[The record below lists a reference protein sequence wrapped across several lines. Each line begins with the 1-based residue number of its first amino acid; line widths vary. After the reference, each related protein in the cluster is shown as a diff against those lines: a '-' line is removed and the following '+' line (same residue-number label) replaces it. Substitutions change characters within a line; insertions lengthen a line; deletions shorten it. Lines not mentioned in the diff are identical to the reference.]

1 MPPPRLPAL
10 RARARAR
17 LAPAHSLTPPPPPLS
32 PTPTPLLQ
40 YAVCSALAA
49 SAVPALVQARGH
61 RVDQVEEVPLVVQA
75 GGIKK
80 TSQAVALLKAVGAYE
95 DVERCV
101 ASRKLRAGQGKGR
114 NRRFVQRRGPLVVY
128 GDAEGE
134 QFPRAFRNIPGVDH
148 AHVDRLNLLQL
159 APGGHLGRFIIWT
172 ATAFARLEALFG
184 SVGAPSALKN
194 NFNLPRSCVANADL
208 ARLIN
213 SSEVQA
219 VVRPALKGESNLAR
233 QKKNPLRNF
242 KAMVALNPYAKVIR
256 ETELAAQAAR
266 REGKG
271 PKKAATTAAERKA
284 RRTASKSKYRAMVA
298 EEFA

>member
-1 MPPPRLPAL
+1 MPPLVPAHLFTHTTRLSPPL
-10 RARARAR
+10 PPLP
-17 LAPAHSLTPPPPPLS
+17 LAPP
-32 PTPTPLLQ
+32 Q

-61 RVDQVEEVPLVVQA
+61 RVEEVEEVPLVVNA
-75 GGIKK
+75 GAIRK
-80 TSQAVALLKAVGAYE
+80 TSEAVALLKAVGAYA
-95 DVERCV
+95 DVQRCV
-101 ASRKLRAGQGKGR
+101 DSRKLRAGQGKGR

-159 APGGHLGRFIIWT
+159 APGGHLGRFIVWT

-184 SVGAPSALKN
+184 SVGAPGGLKN
-194 NFNLPRSCVANADL
+194 HFNLPRSCVANADL

-219 VVRPALKGESNLAR
+219 VVRPALRGESNLAR

-242 KAMVALNPYAKVIR
+242 KARVALNPYARVIR

-266 REGKG
+266 AAGKG
-271 PKKAATTAAERKA
+271 PKKAPAVPKAERKA

-298 EEFA
+298 AEFTE

>member
-1 MPPPRLPAL
+1 
-10 RARARAR
+10 
-17 LAPAHSLTPPPPPLS
+17 
-32 PTPTPLLQ
+32 
-40 YAVCSALAA
+40 
-49 SAVPALVQARGH
+49 VQARGH
-61 RVDQVEEVPLVVQA
+61 RVEQVEEVPLVVAA
-75 GGIKK
+75 GAIKK
-80 TSQAVALLKAVGAYE
+80 TSEAVAMLKALGAYE
-95 DVERCV
+95 DVQRCV
-101 ASRKLRAGQGKGR
+101 DSKKLRAGQGKGR

-172 ATAFARLEALFG
+172 ATAFARLEELFG
-184 SVGAPSALKN
+184 AVGAPSKLKN
-194 NFNLPRSCVANADL
+194 HFSLPRACVANADL

-219 VVRPALKGESNLAR
+219 VVRPALRGESNLAR

-242 KAMVALNPYAKVIR
+242 KAMVALNPYARVIR

-266 REGKG
+266 AAGKG
-271 PKKAATTAAERKA
+271 PKKVPAVAKKDRKE
-284 RRTASKSKYRAMVA
+284 RRTASKAKYRAMVA
-298 EEFA
+298 AEFTQ